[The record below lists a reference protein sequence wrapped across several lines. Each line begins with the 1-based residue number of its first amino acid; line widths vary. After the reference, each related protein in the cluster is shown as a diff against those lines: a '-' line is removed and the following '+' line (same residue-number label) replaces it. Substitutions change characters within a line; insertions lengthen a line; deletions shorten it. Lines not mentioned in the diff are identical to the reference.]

1 MSREAVQVQ
10 GTLRRLEETVPRLPY
25 GRSPG
30 GDRGVRHSHTPS
42 GGRPAPSPYRGKS
55 CVTNR
60 RDAALCAVF
69 LCANPEG
76 SPQRASWQLAP
87 LWDLLLVTD
96 L

>member
-42 GGRPAPSPYRGKS
+42 GGRLAPSPYRGKS
-55 CVTNR
+55 RVTNR

-76 SPQRASWQLAP
+76 SPLSVQAGSLNP
-87 LWDLLLVTD
+87 CGICC
-96 L
+96 